1 MFTYKCLPDSY
12 LCPQCLQGWIA
23 ERWLLGNMSF
33 FYVTDLIVSFI
44 QKLECPKVKGQLLIF
59 GATNWD
65 LIGRKEVPKQQ
76 GKIFL

>member
-1 MFTYKCLPDSY
+1 
-12 LCPQCLQGWIA
+12 
-23 ERWLLGNMSF
+23 MSF
-33 FYVTDLIVSFI
+33 FFYVIDLFVSFL

-76 GKIFL
+76 GTVFLHHIAGSGPESDT